1 MDEGLQKV
9 NFVCDLVERILLNIF
24 FDGKRL
30 IEQQVIE
37 FINEWEKL
45 NMVIFEC
52 SFMFEGVQDRW
63 NDYEEY
69 YGSLVKWL
77 VDMENI
83 LYVELE
89 LKVQLVEKKIQFDK
103 YKFVFSDVENYYRL
117 VNELVERVVNFEV
130 FSENLEV
137 FNFFVDV

>member
-52 SFMFEGVQDRW
+52 SFMLEGVQDRW

-83 LYVELE
+83 LYAELE
-89 LKVQLVEKKIQFDK
+89 LKV
-103 YKFVFSDVENYYRL
+103 
-117 VNELVERVVNFEV
+117 
-130 FSENLEV
+130 
-137 FNFFVDV
+137 